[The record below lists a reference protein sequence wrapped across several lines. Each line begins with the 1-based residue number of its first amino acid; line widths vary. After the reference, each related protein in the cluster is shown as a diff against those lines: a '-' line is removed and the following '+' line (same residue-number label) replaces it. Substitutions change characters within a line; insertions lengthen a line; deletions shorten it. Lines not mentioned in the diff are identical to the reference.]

1 MARTVGVLCTFIV
14 CLQILVGVPLAV
26 CVACFCITNGPITV
40 EVHAGHG
47 HAPQYVVHGA
57 TIPPPGAPFP
67 GNQYT
72 AAPPPNII
80 PTATTTSFDNPILQS
95 RTEHGS
101 PLTGTV
107 LESIDPAEEQNTFIT
122 ALEKAAAENCN
133 QSRETACAAGE
144 VFQAATQP
152 VSCDPTREAAQ
163 LIVRHLYEMA
173 EIDEQAA
180 DYDRADQWRAFAR
193 QIKQRQDREND
204 CQATAASFL
213 RPANGES
220 PAIGD

>member
-1 MARTVGVLCTFIV
+1 MARTIGALCTFIV
-14 CLQILVGVPLAV
+14 CLQILVGVPLVV

-47 HAPQYVVHGA
+47 HAPQFVVHGA
-57 TIPPPGAPFP
+57 TIPPPGASF
-67 GNQYT
+67 
-72 AAPPPNII
+72 AVAPPPNII

-107 LESIDPAEEQNTFIT
+107 LESTDPAEEQNTFIT

-144 VFQAATQP
+144 VFQAAAQP
-152 VSCDPTREAAQ
+152 ISCDPTREAAQ

-193 QIKQRQDREND
+193 EIKQGQDRQND
-204 CQATAASFL
+204 CQAAAASFL
-213 RPANGES
+213 LPANGES
-220 PAIGD
+220 PATGD